1 MELDRLGH
9 LARPKRGLQIF
20 VETALYQGK
29 TLLELWQEH
38 QELFGHPNEQFP
50 VIISLVG
57 PEDDLSIQVH
67 PDVKAALVKLSS
79 RQMKFGIL
87 LKLSQEPRL
96 FMDTMPKMKLI

>member
-1 MELDRLGH
+1 M
-9 LARPKRGLQIF
+9 A
-20 VETALYQGK
+20 
-29 TLLELWQEH
+29 EH

-67 PDVKAALVKLSS
+67 PDVKAALKLGY
-79 RQMKFGIL
+79 QGAKMKLGIL